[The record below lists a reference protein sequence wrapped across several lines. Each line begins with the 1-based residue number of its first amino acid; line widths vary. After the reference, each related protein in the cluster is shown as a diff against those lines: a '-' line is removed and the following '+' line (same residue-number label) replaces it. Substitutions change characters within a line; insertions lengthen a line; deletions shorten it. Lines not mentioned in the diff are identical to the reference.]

1 MKGTEALGTYLD
13 KHPQMLRSYKNEPH
27 FFDMNCGLNCT
38 EVNKLSLDNIKQI
51 RKMYREEYFNLT
63 VLENEGDI
71 LAFEKTPIYIFNPW
85 VPWRVRKI
93 VPWSKIIM
101 LLRDPVERAYSAFK
115 MNYIRYDIEYYKKEY
130 GNVTFETCVEV
141 DIVKLQ
147 ANGIL
152 NETFWKVDA
161 EERERRWLSYWN
173 GWDEDFLTAE
183 EVCSAE
189 VGRGLYSLQIHI
201 WLKAYN
207 NDASRK
213 LLFFIKSEALLPDRE
228 TKKVD
233 LTPITD
239 FIGID
244 ELEIISDK
252 KKIHSYYG
260 LGPLHED
267 TRRKLQQIFDPFNNE
282 LLTLLGEEWKNP
294 WPYNS

>member
-1 MKGTEALGTYLD
+1 M
-13 KHPQMLRSYKNEPH
+13 
-27 FFDMNCGLNCT
+27 
-38 EVNKLSLDNIKQI
+38 SLDEIKQI
-51 RKMYREEYFNLT
+51 RKTYREEYFNGT
-63 VLENEGDI
+63 VLESERDI
-71 LAFEKTPIYIFNPW
+71 LAFEKTPMYIFNPW
-85 VPWRVRKI
+85 IPQRIRKI

-115 MNYIRYDIEYYKKEY
+115 MNYIRYDVEYYKKRY

-141 DIVKLQ
+141 DIVKLK

-152 NETFWKVDA
+152 NETFWEVDV

-173 GWDEDFLTAE
+173 GWDEDFLTAQ

-189 VGRGLYSLQIHI
+189 IGRGLYSLQIQR

-213 LLFFIKSEALLPDRE
+213 LLFIIKSEALLPDRV

-244 ELEIISDK
+244 EVEIISGE

-260 LGPLHED
+260 LGPLHEE
-267 TRRKLQQIFDPFNNE
+267 TRKKLQNIFDPFNKE
-282 LLTLLGEEWKNP
+282 LVSLLGEEWENP